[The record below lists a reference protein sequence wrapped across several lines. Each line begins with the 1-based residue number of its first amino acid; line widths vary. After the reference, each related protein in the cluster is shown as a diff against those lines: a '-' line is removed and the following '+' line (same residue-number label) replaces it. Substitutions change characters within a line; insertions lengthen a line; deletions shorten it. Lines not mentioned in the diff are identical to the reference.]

1 MLSRRILGAAIAG
14 VLFLLMSI
22 SDCRVWAAADLQAM
36 RCCARMGCALGQQQ
50 QPCFT
55 ATAPADG
62 SRTTPRVRTSLVA
75 PSVTAELQQPPA
87 EELSLEAFSPA
98 GVADATQHSPPELYL
113 LHLSL
118 LI

>member
-1 MLSRRILGAAIAG
+1 MFGRRILGVPIVA
-14 VLFLLMSI
+14 VLLLLLSS
-22 SDCRVWAAADLQAM
+22 SDCRIWAAADVQAM

-50 QPCFT
+50 RPCFT

-62 SRTTPRVRTSLVA
+62 SRTTPQARTSLVA
-75 PSVTAELQQPPA
+75 PSVAAELQPPA
-87 EELSLEAFSPA
+87 EELSVVAFSPT